1 MICKVLLPIP
11 LNKLFSYE
19 IIKNLKHGHIVCVQ
33 FKNKE
38 VIGVVIRIQKERDFK
53 KPLKKVIAI
62 VNKDPLPKEILKS
75 INFISEYT
83 CNFPSMVLKLFLSGF
98 EKTNRK
104 LLVQDLQI
112 KTKELSLTNEQK
124 ETIKS
129 MTEHNK
135 GFNVSLL
142 HGVTGSG
149 KTRVYMHLVKQKISE
164 GFQCLILVPE
174 IILTSEWVKEIE
186 EDFGI
191 SPIIYHSAI
200 SKNKRSNINRGVLN
214 CGIKVVIGT
223 RSALSL
229 PFKNLGLIVVDEEHD
244 SSYKQDSQ
252 LIINFRDFAVVRAKN
267 SNCSIILASATPS
280 IESFYNVKIN
290 KYKIFKLEKRINN
303 KFPVIKVS
311 DMKSEKSIFSKELII
326 SIQNNLEKKYQTLL
340 FLNKRGYAPFVI
352 CKKCGASKHCKF
364 CSSSLTIHEF
374 SDENKSFLLCHQ
386 CNYKEKFENVCYTCK
401 SKNTLGFPGYGI
413 EKIEQE
419 IKNIFP
425 KARIVILSSDKVKK
439 KELEVVISDIIKNK
453 YDIIIGTQIISKG
466 HNFPYLKTVGILN
479 IDYLLN
485 DFDFRSNEKAYQQI
499 IQVSG
504 RAGRKEL
511 QGEVFIQSFQPSHPV
526 INMSI
531 TDDFAKFAEFE
542 LKNREKNFLP
552 PFTHLISLIISSK
565 FEKKAKDFSKDF
577 ATKILLNFPDI
588 KVYGPAP
595 SIIFKKNKLF
605 RYRILIKIQK
615 KKSSNK
621 IKNFLMKKHT
631 CNNVKMV
638 VDIDPINFS

>member
-1 MICKVLLPIP
+1 MICEVLLPIP

-19 IIKNLKHGHIVCVQ
+19 IIKNLKYGHIVCVQ

-38 VIGVVIRIQKERDFK
+38 IIGVVVKIEKEHDFK
-53 KPLKKVIAI
+53 KPLKKVLAI
-62 VNKDPLPKEILKS
+62 VNKEPLTKEILES
-75 INFISEYT
+75 VNFISEYT

-98 EKTNRK
+98 EKTTHAS
-104 LLVQDLQI
+104 LVQDLKI
-112 KTKELSLTNEQK
+112 KTNKLSLTKEQR
-124 ETIKS
+124 ETIGS
-129 MTEHNK
+129 MQELKT

-164 GFQCLILVPE
+164 GFQCLVLVPE

-186 EDFGI
+186 KDFGI

-200 SKNKRSNINRGVLN
+200 SKNKRNKINRGVLN
-214 CGIKVVIGT
+214 CNVKIVIGT

-244 SSYKQDSQ
+244 PSYKQESQ

-280 IESFYNVKIN
+280 IESFHNVKKK
-290 KYKIFKLEKRINN
+290 KYRLFRLDKRINN

-326 SIQNNLEKKYQTLL
+326 SIQNNLKKKYQTLL

-352 CKKCGASKHCKF
+352 CKKCGVSRRCEF

-374 SDENKSFLLCHQ
+374 SKEKKSFLLCHQ
-386 CNYKEKFENVCYTCK
+386 CNYKENFENVCYNCK
-401 SKNTLGFPGYGI
+401 SENTLSFPGYGV
-413 EKIEQE
+413 EKVEQE
-419 IKNIFP
+419 IKNLFP
-425 KARIVILSSDKVKK
+425 KAQIVLLSSDKVKK
-439 KELEVVISDIIKNK
+439 KELELILSDIIKNK

-511 QGEVFIQSFQPSHPV
+511 QGEVFIQSYQPNHPV
-526 INMSI
+526 IRMSI
-531 TDDFAKFAEFE
+531 ADDFEKFAEFE

-552 PFTHLISLIISSK
+552 PFTNFISLIISSK
-565 FEKKAKDFSKDF
+565 IEKKARDFSKHF
-577 ATKILLNFPDI
+577 SSKISSNFQDI
-588 KVYGPAP
+588 QVYGPAP
-595 SIIFKKNKLF
+595 SIIFKKNQLF
-605 RYRILIKIQK
+605 RFRILIKIK
-615 KKSSNK
+615 NKNSSNK

-631 CNNVKMV
+631 DNNVKMV

>member
-1 MICKVLLPIP
+1 MICEVLLPIP
-11 LNKLFSYE
+11 LNKFFSYE
-19 IIKNLKHGHIVCVQ
+19 IIKNLKYGHIVCVE

-38 VIGVVIRIQKERDFK
+38 IIGVVVKIEKEHNFK
-53 KPLKKVIAI
+53 KPLKKFLAL
-62 VNKDPLPKEILKS
+62 VNEEPLPKEIIES

-98 EKTNRK
+98 VKTSHDS
-104 LLVQDLQI
+104 LVQDLKI
-112 KTKELSLTNEQK
+112 KTNKLSLTKEQR
-124 ETIKS
+124 ETIDS
-129 MTEHNK
+129 MQELNK
-135 GFNVSLL
+135 EFNVSLL

-164 GFQCLILVPE
+164 GLQCLILVPE

-200 SKNKRSNINRGVLN
+200 SKNKRNKINRGVLN
-214 CGIKVVIGT
+214 CDIKIIIGT

-244 SSYKQDSQ
+244 PSYKQESQ

-280 IESFYNVKIN
+280 IESFYNVKRK
-290 KYKIFKLEKRINN
+290 KYKLFKLDKRINN

-311 DMKSEKSIFSKELII
+311 DMKSEKSIFSNELII
-326 SIQNNLEKKYQTLL
+326 SIQNNLKKKNQTLL

-352 CKKCGASKHCKF
+352 CKKCGVSRHCKF

-374 SDENKSFLLCHQ
+374 SKEKKSFLLCHQ
-386 CNYKEKFENVCYTCK
+386 CNYKENFENFCFNCK
-401 SKNTLGFPGYGI
+401 SENTLSFPGYGV
-413 EKIEQE
+413 EKVEQE
-419 IKNIFP
+419 IKNLFP
-425 KARIVILSSDKVKK
+425 KARTVVLSSDKVKK
-439 KELEVVISDIIKNK
+439 KELELILNDIIKNK

-511 QGEVFIQSFQPSHPV
+511 QGEVFIQSYQPNHPV
-526 INMSI
+526 IKMSI
-531 TDDFAKFAEFE
+531 TDDFEKFAEFE

-552 PFTHLISLIISSK
+552 PFTNFISLIISSK
-565 FEKKAKDFSKDF
+565 IEKKARDFSRHF
-577 ATKILLNFPDI
+577 STKISSNFPDI
-588 KVYGPAP
+588 QVYGPAP
-595 SIIFKKNKLF
+595 SIIFKKNQLF
-605 RYRILIKIQK
+605 RYRILVKIK
-615 KKSSNK
+615 KKNSSNK

-631 CNNVKMV
+631 DNNVKMV